1 MPKALFS
8 PRSLLESGREGAGGI
23 DVKTAFADG
32 LGMFTTG
39 LVRDAANIYNSM
51 EDDFGVLPTPKYDEN
66 QEKYLTLLNENST
79 PFGITT
85 TSKNIDAVSATMEA
99 LCEENHYTVSPVYFE
114 TALKVKYSRDD
125 ESAKMFDLIRES
137 ATFDFGRLYGGAAG
151 VSLSIDIKGAVR
163 NDTSWASTYA
173 SKKDAAKAA
182 IDSFIESVK
191 NLS

>member
-1 MPKALFS
+1 M
-8 PRSLLESGREGAGGI
+8 ESGQEGAGGI

-173 SKKDAAKAA
+173 ANKDAAKAA